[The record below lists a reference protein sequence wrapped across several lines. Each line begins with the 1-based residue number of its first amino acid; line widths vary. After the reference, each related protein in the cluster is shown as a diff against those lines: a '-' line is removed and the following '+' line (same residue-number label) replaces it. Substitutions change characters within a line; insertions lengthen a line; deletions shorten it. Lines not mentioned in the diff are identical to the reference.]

1 MLQIRRLN
9 TEGNGVFLNWLISDT
24 TGQPPASL
32 MDNPNYSEP
41 ALSIEIDAKRIFN
54 TQLEFGEYI
63 NEILK
68 NEDFAIMTS
77 EESDG
82 IWNWLSVVYFS
93 QLAPEKRN
101 KFWRFIVTRKGAVG
115 SLAYRQILRTA
126 YEIYY
131 IHQANAQI
139 CLSNPL
145 HIWAELTEQL
155 TSRQKLAHNTSFF
168 QAASVLYVIGGK
180 IRKGAAS
187 KPKKRAIRKP
197 GDKTGYGS
205 VRRLAI
211 ALARL
216 DLTYDTG
223 SMGSGELIGVLPKEF
238 GRWDSLQSI

>member
-1 MLQIRRLN
+1 MKMLQLKKLN
-9 TEGNGVFLNWLISDT
+9 QDGDKEFLHWLISEE
-24 TGQPPASL
+24 GGEPPAFL
-32 MDNPNYSEP
+32 IDHPNYTEP
-41 ALSIEIDAKRIFN
+41 VLPLYIDPNKVFV

-63 NEILK
+63 NEIVRS
-68 NEDFAIMTS
+68 EDFGVMTS
-77 EESDG
+77 EEFDG
-82 IWNWLSVVYFS
+82 MWNWLSVVYYS

-101 KFWRFIVTRKGAVG
+101 KFWRFVVTRKGAVG

-131 IHQANAQI
+131 IHGANARI

-155 TSRQKLAHNTSFF
+155 TSRQKLAHNTGFF

-187 KPKKRAIRKP
+187 KPKKKAIRKP

-205 VRRLAI
+205 VRRLAT
-211 ALARL
+211 ALGRL
-216 DLTYDTG
+216 DLTYDTA
-223 SMGSGELIGVLPKEF
+223 SMNANELINVLPREF
-238 GRWDSLQSI
+238 GKWDTV